1 MKTSQS
7 YHCIPLPQDHEWAY
21 IKIIAY
27 PWEIMQY
34 IKINPKGGYLMSN
47 MHKNNKLLAVLCL
60 VAAITLG
67 LTSSLVTA
75 KLFMSFDNTWFK
87 YVLLC
92 VGICLDFGKFAF
104 PAVGAFQFQKEKYV
118 STIIYALLAVAC
130 IGVSFLASMSYDF
143 NQANEISNETV
154 TGSGAYQ
161 RQESLF
167 KTTNDSIATQKSDIA
182 SMKAN
187 RPGAEKQ
194 IRADYSSRI
203 ETARKLKYLTTPKI
217 GVDALSA
224 ERDIK
229 IAKLDAD
236 IQAKESSLK
245 ESESNLSG
253 VNTGFATV
261 SSQVKTTKGIMALAT
276 WFNSENPEKALG
288 QINFTKNILIEI
300 VAIAFSMA
308 FGALVS
314 GKGIFKSEHSSS
326 DHEPMFY
333 DSKEEVEAV
342 GYRTPN
348 ITGAAIGTMAKKS
361 DEESPV
367 KKTEYAY
374 GTSEKINSIPCD
386 ELKTKYPIGFRQSE
400 ISGHDK
406 KENPV
411 DTVNSKT
418 EKPSNSLQAE
428 SVEYD
433 YGDILTYLTYMYNN
447 KKGDQSPGT
456 DKLKGDTYLS
466 YKQIKGIRYH
476 LEQKGIVKIGEK
488 KTSILIPDLNQAISI
503 VSVS

>member
-1 MKTSQS
+1 MSVR
-7 YHCIPLPQDHEWAY
+7 CWL
-21 IKIIAY
+21 
-27 PWEIMQY
+27 MQ
-34 IKINPKGGYLMSN
+34 
-47 MHKNNKLLAVLCL
+47 KNNKLLAVLCL

-67 LTSSLVTA
+67 LTSSMVTA

-118 STIIYALLAVAC
+118 STIIYAVLAVAC

-143 NQANEISNETV
+143 NQANEIANETV

-187 RPGAEKQ
+187 RKQNESQ
-194 IRADYSSRI
+194 IRADFQPRI
-203 ETARKLKYLTTPKI
+203 ETAKKLKYLTTPKI

-224 ERDIK
+224 ERDTK

-245 ESESNLSG
+245 ESESKLSG

-261 SSQVKTTKGIMALAT
+261 SSQVKTTRGIGALAT

-314 GKGIFKSEHSSS
+314 GKGIFKSEPSSS
-326 DHEPMFY
+326 GHEPMFY
-333 DSKEEVEAV
+333 DSKEEVAAV
-342 GYRTPN
+342 GYRRTPN
-348 ITGAAIGTMAKKS
+348 ITGAAAMTMAKKT
-361 DEESPV
+361 DEESTPV
-367 KKTEYAY
+367 QKTEYSY
-374 GTSEKINSIPCD
+374 GSSEKINSIPC
-386 ELKTKYPIGFRQSE
+386 EVKEKLPIGFQAPKKYT
-400 ISGHDK
+400 ISSKQVLDIKSDK
-406 KENPV
+406 KESKNT
-411 DTVNSKT
+411 DFTDEQLRLYTETLVNSAK
-418 EKPSNSLQAE
+418 KDNS
-428 SVEYD
+428 VD
-433 YGDILTYLTYMYNN
+433 GYL
-447 KKGDQSPGT
+447 
-456 DKLKGDTYLS
+456 
-466 YKQIKGIRYH
+466 
-476 LEQKGIVKIGEK
+476 
-488 KTSILIPDLNQAISI
+488 KTSKACGLSEGIGRKIHGYLDKSRAIESRDRRSYLIKTMDEILRSY
-503 VSVS
+503 S